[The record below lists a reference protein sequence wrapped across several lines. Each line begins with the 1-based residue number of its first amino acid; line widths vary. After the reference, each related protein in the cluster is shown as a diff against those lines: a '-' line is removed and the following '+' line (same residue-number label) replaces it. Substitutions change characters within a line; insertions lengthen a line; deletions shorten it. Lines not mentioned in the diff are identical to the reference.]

1 MPLTK
6 TQIQTLINTNLAD
19 FSDILP
25 IKHREVET
33 EILNFISNT
42 TVTNTGF
49 ITIGDVGIR
58 PVGYSYSVGGNVLS
72 AVVDTRT
79 TNGEITKVTLQ
90 NSMPSLSYFVRTSIE
105 SIGTKTNMEN
115 DNDIHPI
122 VFKVDTLTTFFV
134 YVEDM
139 SRAQNIRLHIEAVPR

>member
-6 TQIQTLINTNLAD
+6 TQIQTLINVNLAD

-25 IKHREVET
+25 AKHREVET

-49 ITIGDVGIR
+49 VTVGDVG
-58 PVGYSYSVGGNVLS
+58 VGTVGQSYSVGGNVSS
-72 AVVDTRT
+72 AILDTKT
-79 TNGEITKVTLQ
+79 AKGNIIKVTVQ

-105 SIGTKTNMEN
+105 TLGTKTSMEI

-122 VFKVDTLTTFFV
+122 VFKVDTQTTFFV

-139 SRAQNIRLHIEAVPR
+139 SGTQNIRLHIEAVPR

>member
-6 TQIQTLINTNLAD
+6 TQIQTLINVNLAD

-25 IKHREVET
+25 VKHREVET

-49 ITIGDVGIR
+49 VTVGDVG
-58 PVGYSYSVGGNVLS
+58 VGTVNQSYSVGGNVSS
-72 AVVDTRT
+72 AILDTKT
-79 TNGEITKVTLQ
+79 SKGNIIKVTVQ

-105 SIGTKTNMEN
+105 TLGTKTSMEI

-122 VFKVDTLTTFFV
+122 VFKVDTQTTFFV

-139 SRAQNIRLHIEAVPR
+139 SGTQNIRLHIEAVPR

>member
-6 TQIQTLINTNLAD
+6 TQIQTLINVNLAD

-25 IKHREVET
+25 AKHREVEN

-49 ITIGDVGIR
+49 VTVGDVG
-58 PVGYSYSVGGNVLS
+58 VGTVGQSYSVGGNISS
-72 AVVDTRT
+72 AILDTRT
-79 TNGEITKVTLQ
+79 SKGNIIKVTVQ

-105 SIGTKTNMEN
+105 TLGTKTSMEI

-122 VFKVDTLTTFFV
+122 VFKVDTQTTFFV

-139 SRAQNIRLHIEAVPR
+139 SGTQNIRLHIETVPR

>member
-49 ITIGDVGIR
+49 ITVGDIDTR
-58 PVGYSYSVGGNVLS
+58 SVGYSYPIGGNVSS
-72 AVVDTRT
+72 AVVDTKT
-79 TNGEITKVTLQ
+79 SNGEIIKVTMQ

-122 VFKVDTLTTFFV
+122 VFKVDTQTTFFF

-139 SRAQNIRLHIEAVPR
+139 ARTQDIRVHIEAVPR

>member
-6 TQIQTLINTNLAD
+6 TQIQTLINVNLAD
-19 FSDILP
+19 FSNILP
-25 IKHREVET
+25 AKHREVET

-49 ITIGDVGIR
+49 ITVGDVG
-58 PVGYSYSVGGNVLS
+58 VGTVGQSYSVGGNVSS
-72 AVVDTRT
+72 AILDTRT
-79 TNGEITKVTLQ
+79 SKGNIIKVTVQ

-105 SIGTKTNMEN
+105 TLGTKTSMEV

-122 VFKVDTLTTFFV
+122 VFKVDTQTTFFV

-139 SRAQNIRLHIEAVPR
+139 SGTQNIRLHIETVPR